1 MALAGIVA
9 GGKGSRMGQTE
20 LPKQFMSL
28 GGEPV
33 IIHTIRAFLQCKE
46 ISNIIIGI
54 NPDWLDYMQNLKET
68 YFSDKKN
75 IFVTGGGADRN
86 DTILNIIDFAETNF
100 KLKQNEILV
109 THDAVRPFV
118 TPEMISQSIFE
129 LQNYDICTA
138 AIPAT
143 DTVVLSENEKEVSGF
158 PLRKNVFS
166 EQTPQTFQIKYF
178 KDLYLNMNLEERENI
193 TDACKLFYQN
203 HMKVGL
209 INGSPM
215 NLKLTY
221 PHDFLL
227 AEAYLKTQK

>member
-9 GGKGSRMGQTE
+9 GGKGSRMGNTE

-33 IIHTIRAFLQCKE
+33 IIHTIRVFLQCPE
-46 ISNIIIGI
+46 ISLIIIGI
-54 NPDWLDYMQNLKET
+54 NPDWLDYMQNLKKT
-68 YFSDKKN
+68 YFSN
-75 IFVTGGGADRN
+75 ENHIFITKGGTDRN

-100 KLKQNEILV
+100 KLKQDEILV

-118 TPEMISQSIFE
+118 TPEMISQSISE

-138 AIPAT
+138 AVPAT

-158 PLRKNVFS
+158 PLRKNVFL
-166 EQTPQTFQIKYF
+166 EQTPQTFQIKHF
-178 KDLYLNMNLEERENI
+178 KNLYLNMNLEERENI

-209 INGSPM
+209 MNGSPM